1 MRSQDQAFSSH
12 TAELIQY
19 SSYDEVMEVA
29 VEEEISV
36 QHSQPVVARLL
47 TEMEERLLADNL
59 DEMHGTE
66 YAIEEVAQDM
76 LNVSRRTQLTGQAG
90 YSLSPLDF
98 RNSSGI
104 LLTRPDSRANAQ
116 DLLIHR
122 GYQVVPVNTAYHSV
136 ILRRYKSY
144 QLSLLVKK
152 FRLLRLLTQSMLTQ
166 RMRKFL
172 SK

>member
-1 MRSQDQAFSSH
+1 LYFNTLRSQDQAFSSQ

-19 SSYDEVMEVA
+19 SSYDEVTEVA

-59 DEMHGTE
+59 DHMYGTE
-66 YAIEEVAQDM
+66 YVIEEVAQDM

-98 RNSSGI
+98 RNSI
-104 LLTRPDSRANAQ
+104 E
-116 DLLIHR
+116 
-122 GYQVVPVNTAYHSV
+122 
-136 ILRRYKSY
+136 
-144 QLSLLVKK
+144 
-152 FRLLRLLTQSMLTQ
+152 LRLQV
-166 RMRKFL
+166 
-172 SK
+172 